1 VLFGVPGDAPPPD
14 SPAYLTFL
22 KSFVWDLLSLSEG
35 AALVLFT
42 SYTML
47 DEIHRELKPRLSE
60 AGISSYRQ
68 GEDDRSR
75 LLHRFKEDVASVLF
89 ATDSFWE
96 GVDAPGETLKLVVLC
111 RLPFRVPTDP
121 VHIARMEALE
131 SKGHNPFFELA
142 LPEAAMRLKQGF
154 GRLMR
159 HHEDRGAVI
168 VTDNRIV
175 TKRYGKAFLDS
186 LPDSR
191 RLFVDAEALLR
202 GLEEF
207 FYA

>member
-1 VLFGVPGDAPPPD
+1 
-14 SPAYLTFL
+14 
-22 KSFVWDLLSLSEG
+22 
-35 AALVLFT
+35 
-42 SYTML
+42 M
-47 DEIHRELKPRLSE
+47 
-60 AGISSYRQ
+60 
-68 GEDDRSR
+68 
-75 LLHRFKEDVASVLF
+75 ASVLF

-96 GVDAPGETLKLVVLC
+96 GVDAPGDTLKLVVLC

-131 SKGHNPFFELA
+131 QRGLNPFFELA

-175 TKRYGKAFLDS
+175 KKRYGRAFLDS
-186 LPDSR
+186 LPESRQLFAGADS
-191 RLFVDAEALLR
+191 LLR
-202 GLEEF
+202 GVEQ
-207 FYA
+207 FYYG